1 MVISWKRRY
10 LPMQAWQIHK
20 TICIK
25 DSFIHFWSALITSL
39 RDFIGSCSDR
49 NVTNTQVS
57 TRANDSV
64 NQVEVINFI
73 QRGLFPKLKEAV
85 TEGEINLFK
94 QMNSNDASETRC
106 LELFIRV
113 RDEEKA
119 QTSPLER
126 TEREENKNKRRDPEE
141 SKLGG
146 WIIL

>member
-1 MVISWKRRY
+1 M
-10 LPMQAWQIHK
+10 
-20 TICIK
+20 
-25 DSFIHFWSALITSL
+25 
-39 RDFIGSCSDR
+39 
-49 NVTNTQVS
+49 TNTQVS

-119 QTSPLER
+119 QTSSLER

-146 WIIL
+146 

>member
-1 MVISWKRRY
+1 M
-10 LPMQAWQIHK
+10 
-20 TICIK
+20 
-25 DSFIHFWSALITSL
+25 
-39 RDFIGSCSDR
+39 
-49 NVTNTQVS
+49 TNTQVS

-85 TEGEINLFK
+85 TEGETNLFK

-126 TEREENKNKRRDPEE
+126 TEREGNKNKRRDPEE

-146 WIIL
+146 

>member
-1 MVISWKRRY
+1 M
-10 LPMQAWQIHK
+10 
-20 TICIK
+20 
-25 DSFIHFWSALITSL
+25 
-39 RDFIGSCSDR
+39 
-49 NVTNTQVS
+49 TNTQVS

-146 WIIL
+146 